1 MVVPLTKTYSDVGII
16 GIDLY
21 LSDLVEDVVSYNKYQ
36 DSYAFLID
44 LNGFVIMHPS
54 FPRPTTIQSNIYSI
68 DIRHL
73 EQIVD
78 FQLIYE
84 KMLYQR
90 FGSETV
96 SGVVNGVRK
105 TISYTWHRS
114 SEFYI
119 VCVASYRNV
128 TIKTPLHISHLG
140 IDYYQN
146 SDNVLVIDNLIPEL
160 VYHRLDLQPAQTTL
174 CRHFKQIAT
183 MGEFNLS
190 FILKKRGRVNDSAG

>member
-1 MVVPLTKTYSDVGII
+1 MIVPITKTYSDIGII

-21 LSDLVEDVVSYNKYQ
+21 LSDLVEDIVGYNKYQ

-44 LNGFVIMHPS
+44 VNGFVIMHPS
-54 FPRPTTIQSNIYSI
+54 FPRPTTIHSNIYSI

-78 FQLIYE
+78 FQLIYD
-84 KMLYQR
+84 KLLSQR

-96 SGVVNGVRK
+96 SGIVDGMRK

-119 VCVASYRNV
+119 VCVASFRNV

-140 IDYYQN
+140 LDYYQN

-160 VYHRLDLQPAQTTL
+160 VYHRLDLQPVQTTL
-174 CRHFKQIAT
+174 CRHFKQIST
-183 MGEFNLS
+183 MGECN
-190 FILKKRGRVNDSAG
+190 

>member
-1 MVVPLTKTYSDVGII
+1 MIVPLTKTYSDVGII
-16 GIDLY
+16 GIDLF
-21 LSDLVEDVVSYNKYQ
+21 LSDLVEDIVGYNKYQ

-44 LNGFVIMHPS
+44 INGFAIMHPS
-54 FPRPTTIQSNIYSI
+54 FPRPTTMQSNIYAI

-78 FQLIYE
+78 FQLVYD
-84 KMLYQR
+84 KMLSIR
-90 FGSETV
+90 FGSEAI
-96 SGVVNGVRK
+96 SGIFDGTRK
-105 TISYTWHRS
+105 TISYTWRRT

-119 VCVASYRNV
+119 VCVASHRNV
-128 TIKTPLHISHLG
+128 TVPLHISHLG

-160 VYHRLDLQPAQTTL
+160 VYHRLDLQPVQTTL

-183 MGEFNLS
+183 MGEFDLRNSLQT
-190 FILKKRGRVNDSAG
+190 

>member
-1 MVVPLTKTYSDVGII
+1 MIVPLTKTYSDDGII

-36 DSYAFLID
+36 DSYAFIVD
-44 LNGFVIMHPS
+44 INGLVIMHPS
-54 FPRPTTIQSNIYSI
+54 FPRPMTIQSNIYSI

-73 EQIVD
+73 EQIAD
-78 FQLIYE
+78 FQLVYE
-84 KMLYQR
+84 KMITQR
-90 FGSETV
+90 FGSQTV
-96 SGVVNGVRK
+96 SGIVDGHRQ
-105 TISYTWHRS
+105 TISYTWQKS

-119 VCVASYRNV
+119 VCVASYRNE

-160 VYHRLDLQPAQTTL
+160 VYHRLDLQPVQSTL

-183 MGEFNLS
+183 MGKLVTIS
-190 FILKKRGRVNDSAG
+190 

>member
-1 MVVPLTKTYSDVGII
+1 MFVSLTKTYSDIGII

-44 LNGFVIMHPS
+44 LHGFVIMHPS

-73 EQIVD
+73 EQITN
-78 FQLIYE
+78 FQTIYE
-84 KMLYQR
+84 KMLSLR

-96 SGVVNGVRK
+96 SGVVNGERK
-105 TISYTWHRS
+105 TISYTWHRA

-160 VYHRLDLQPAQTTL
+160 VYHRLDLQPVQTTL

-183 MGEFNLS
+183 MGKPIHS
-190 FILKKRGRVNDSAG
+190 MILFSSRISGKFY